1 MLVCIKINAV
11 VSLNRTE
18 SFQMNSKSVF
28 PISLTEDQERL
39 LREYARMLFD
49 VNKQFNLISREDTN
63 QVLGRHIAH
72 CLCIAKQ
79 NIRKGAKVVDWGSGG
94 GLPAI
99 PLAIVWPDIEI
110 LAVDSIGKK
119 TRAVDLFCRRLGIKN
134 CRSWHGR
141 AEQAEG
147 SFHYSVSRATAPL
160 ADLWQW
166 HQRVETSPSNLEV
179 EVPSSN
185 VWAPGLICLKGG
197 DLQEEIR
204 VMNHKFP
211 DLETR
216 VQPLALLK
224 HDSYFETKCL
234 VHVQKCGT

>member
-1 MLVCIKINAV
+1 
-11 VSLNRTE
+11 
-18 SFQMNSKSVF
+18 
-28 PISLTEDQERL
+28 
-39 LREYARMLFD
+39 
-49 VNKQFNLISREDTN
+49 
-63 QVLGRHIAH
+63 
-72 CLCIAKQ
+72 
-79 NIRKGAKVVDWGSGG
+79 VVDWGSGG

-110 LAVDSIGKK
+110 LAVDSNGKK